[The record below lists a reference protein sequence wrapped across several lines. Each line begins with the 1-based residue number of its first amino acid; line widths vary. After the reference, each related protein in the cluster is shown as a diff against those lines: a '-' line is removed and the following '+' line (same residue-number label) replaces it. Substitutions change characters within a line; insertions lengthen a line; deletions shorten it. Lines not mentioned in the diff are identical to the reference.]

1 MSERR
6 VVLAEDDADVRGL
19 VVTVLG
25 EEFTVEEFGDGR
37 TCWERLQ
44 SEPHPDVLLLDVSLP
59 RMDGLE
65 LYERVREDDRF
76 SAMSVLFLTGQGE
89 ADVPE
94 DAGYVHK
101 PFSPSELLE
110 RLSELE

>member
-1 MSERR
+1 
-6 VVLAEDDADVRGL
+6 
-19 VVTVLG
+19 
-25 EEFTVEEFGDGR
+25 
-37 TCWERLQ
+37 
-44 SEPHPDVLLLDVSLP
+44 
-59 RMDGLE
+59 
-65 LYERVREDDRF
+65 
-76 SAMSVLFLTGQGE
+76 MSVSPCPVRNSTGQGE